1 MGVGLRWTPFD
12 PSRGKREAAA
22 DRGAAGGRRS
32 TRRRPPTRCGS
43 RWRSPTAARVS
54 ARERHAAAAGGAE
67 EGREAL
73 RVIQERRQAGMATLT
88 DELETETAALGAALQ
103 EIGAAAEVA
112 IADAALRRAA
122 GEI

>member
-1 MGVGLRWTPFD
+1 MNPVLRLARYGLPYRW
-12 PSRGKREAAA
+12 RLGGAAIAMVVYAAA
-22 DRGAAGGRRS
+22 SGGL
-32 TRRRPPTRCGS
+32 
-43 RWRSPTAARVS
+43 
-54 ARERHAAAAGGAE
+54 E
-67 EGREAL
+67 EGREAF
-73 RVIQERRQAGMATLT
+73 RVVQERRKAGLATLT